1 MHDEQKTHP
10 TLPERNDEAN
20 DIGADS
26 AETTSGAPKDKSSGK
41 ASKWRWLAGGLLALV
56 ALLVLLVGTVLI
68 AAQSERGT
76 RALWKVT
83 QVLSGGRVQSQWV
96 SGSLAHGGSAQSMQ
110 IHLGTVH
117 VDLFDV
123 SGDWHWSVL
132 PVHWQVDRLAA
143 QRLDIALLPSEK
155 KSEPL

>member
-10 TLPERNDEAN
+10 TLPERNDEVN

-83 QVLSGGRVQSQWV
+83 QVLSGGRV
-96 SGSLAHGGSAQSMQ
+96 
-110 IHLGTVH
+110 
-117 VDLFDV
+117 
-123 SGDWHWSVL
+123 
-132 PVHWQVDRLAA
+132 
-143 QRLDIALLPSEK
+143 
-155 KSEPL
+155 